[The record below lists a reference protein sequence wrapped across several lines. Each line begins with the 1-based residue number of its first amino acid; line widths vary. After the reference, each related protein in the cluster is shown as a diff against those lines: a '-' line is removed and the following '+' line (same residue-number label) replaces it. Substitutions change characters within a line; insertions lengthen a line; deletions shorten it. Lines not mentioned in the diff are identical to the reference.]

1 MGPGCMNH
9 WNRTRAEKSY
19 LLNEAAPD
27 FRHKGR
33 ILQALLTDI
42 YDLASWWAKLSEAVI
57 GWIEYAID
65 VDVPVYQEV
74 LS

>member
-1 MGPGCMNH
+1 MNH